1 MVIFDLGKLVCSNR
15 LVASNYAPV
24 CLEKVLR
31 NQRWLQVVVALLL
44 SFLLVVLLWPTPIQT
59 TVIGEALA
67 SWAASLFEGSGQNK
81 DQILFQLEIWMNYLI
96 FIPFSLALFFAAKRS
111 RVVVALAGSLVLS
124 ISAELAQKYIIVQRV
139 ATVQDVLLN
148 FSGAITGVL
157 IGVLFTRLGK
167 RIRTSR

>member
-44 SFLLVVLLWPTPIQT
+44 SFLLVVLLWSTPIQPT
-59 TVIGEALA
+59 IIGEALA

-81 DQILFQLEIWMNYLI
+81 DQILFQLEIWMNFLI
-96 FIPFSLALFFAAKRS
+96 FIPFSISLFFAAKRYRLS
-111 RVVVALAGSLVLS
+111 IALTGSLVLS
-124 ISAELAQKYIIVQRV
+124 IGAELAQKYIIVQRV

>member
-1 MVIFDLGKLVCSNR
+1 M
-15 LVASNYAPV
+15 
-24 CLEKVLR
+24 
-31 NQRWLQVVVALLL
+31 ALLL
-44 SFLLVVLLWPTPIQT
+44 SFLLAVLLWPNPIQT
-59 TVIGEALA
+59 TVLGEALA

-96 FIPFSLALFFAAKRS
+96 FIPFSLALFFAAKS
-111 RVVVALAGSLVLS
+111 YRVVVALAGSLVLS
-124 ISAELAQKYIIVQRV
+124 IGAELAQKYIIVQRV

-157 IGVLFTRLGK
+157 IGVLIIQLGK